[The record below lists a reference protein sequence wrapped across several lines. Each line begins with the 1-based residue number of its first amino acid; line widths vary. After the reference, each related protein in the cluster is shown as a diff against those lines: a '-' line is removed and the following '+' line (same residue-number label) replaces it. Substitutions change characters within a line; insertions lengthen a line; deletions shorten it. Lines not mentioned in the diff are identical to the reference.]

1 MATFLSP
8 DHMTLSEALEL
19 QRWNGDYSLL
29 RGMERKSNI
38 MRILPW
44 FETSDGDFHKG
55 AKVTQ
60 LPEGDFGAINK
71 PLPTGQA
78 ATTEYTE
85 KVGIYELRS
94 DVDERILK
102 GKSREQ
108 AARIREG
115 RDRTYLMGFLQGFAK
130 QVVNCNGVATDS
142 IKGIIPRR
150 PKIDGKY
157 CFDMGGSTGDLGS
170 ILFLRPG
177 EDGVCLRYPSNGA
190 PNFNLEDLGR
200 VNLLAYD
207 KTGKVIGDFPGY
219 RTLARLFY
227 AIDIADDKAVIRV
240 ANVPTS
246 TAMTDANID
255 TLIDIVNDV
264 LEDSGTGYIAF
275 APKQIIS
282 QFQKYLKDKN
292 NISFSRREI
301 EGMGKPTELLGIP
314 FFHEEFM
321 DKAETKVTA

>member
-19 QRWNGDYSLL
+19 QRWNGDYSML
-29 RGMERKSNI
+29 REMERKSNI

-60 LPEGDFGAINK
+60 LPKGKFGAINK

-85 KVGIYELRS
+85 RVGIFELKS

-102 GKSREQ
+102 GKSVEQ
-108 AARIREG
+108 AKRIREG
-115 RDRTYLMGFLQGFAK
+115 RDRTYLMGFLQSFADV
-130 QVVNCNGVATDS
+130 VVNSDGSGEDA

-150 PKIDGKY
+150 PKIDSKY
-157 CFDMGGSTGDLGS
+157 CFDLGGSSGNLGS

-177 EDGVCLRYPSNGA
+177 EDGICLRYPSNGA

-207 KTGKVIGDFPGY
+207 KIGKVIGDFPGY

-227 AIDIADDKAVIRV
+227 TIDIPDDKAVIRV
-240 ANVPTS
+240 ANVPTT
-246 TAMTDANID
+246 TAMTDDNID

-264 LEDSGTGYIAF
+264 LENSGEGYIAF

-282 QFQKYLKDKN
+282 QFQKYLKDKE
-292 NISFSRREI
+292 NINFSRREI

-321 DKAETKVTA
+321 DNAETKVTA